1 MKLHHISS
9 SMMLVNTYI
18 LMDEEV
24 GEAALIDPGFSNPE
38 LFSYLETCPCKLKY
52 LIATHGHGD
61 HTALLGEVQRR
72 FGGKVAIH
80 EADAYFL
87 TSDEALSMFRGSGL
101 TFEPASP
108 DILLHHGDTL
118 QVGSLTL
125 QVLHTPG
132 HTPGGICLRCDP
144 YLFTGDT
151 LFHDDV
157 GRTDFAGGSTEQL
170 RHSISVVLG
179 AIEEDLQVLPGHEEF
194 STLAHEKAHNP
205 FFKPL

>member
-18 LMDEEV
+18 LMDEEA

-87 TSDEALSMFRGSGL
+87 TSDVPR
-101 TFEPASP
+101 
-108 DILLHHGDTL
+108 
-118 QVGSLTL
+118 QW
-125 QVLHTPG
+125 
-132 HTPGGICLRCDP
+132 
-144 YLFTGDT
+144 
-151 LFHDDV
+151 
-157 GRTDFAGGSTEQL
+157 
-170 RHSISVVLG
+170 
-179 AIEEDLQVLPGHEEF
+179 
-194 STLAHEKAHNP
+194 AH
-205 FFKPL
+205 L

>member
-18 LMDEEV
+18 LMDEEA

-87 TSDEALSMFRGSGL
+87 TSDEAGAHAGRHL
-101 TFEPASP
+101 PALRP
-108 DILLHHGDTL
+108 LPFHG
-118 QVGSLTL
+118 
-125 QVLHTPG
+125 G
-132 HTPGGICLRCDP
+132 H
-144 YLFTGDT
+144 
-151 LFHDDV
+151 
-157 GRTDFAGGSTEQL
+157 A
-170 RHSISVVLG
+170 
-179 AIEEDLQVLPGHEEF
+179 F
-194 STLAHEKAHNP
+194 S
-205 FFKPL
+205 

>member
-18 LMDEEV
+18 LMDEEA

-101 TFEPASP
+101 AFEPASP

-132 HTPGGICLRCDP
+132 HTPAASACAATPTFSR
-144 YLFTGDT
+144 
-151 LFHDDV
+151 
-157 GRTDFAGGSTEQL
+157 
-170 RHSISVVLG
+170 
-179 AIEEDLQVLPGHEEF
+179 GHAF
-194 STLAHEKAHNP
+194 S
-205 FFKPL
+205 